1 MEKKPMTVNEILLAN
16 LPPKIEQPPVEQ
28 TSTTETPI
36 NDAVK
41 VEEPKTVTPEA
52 PTTEVTLDDWDNDAP
67 KAAEPSVPAE
77 IKFDFSSFVKDLG
90 IEAKDP
96 TELKE
101 KLKSSKPAEDVLS
114 GVDER
119 LKKAIEF
126 SKKGGDYLAL
136 LGVSKIDYSAIS
148 PTALYENAITNDPN
162 YTQEEA
168 RELLDSLSPLQKKE
182 RGLQLRNEYER
193 AQKAQLFQ
201 FEESI
206 KAIEQS
212 KAERKAKADKELK
225 STLDKVEKIAG
236 LTVKPHHKAD
246 IYDAITSGRM
256 QQELF
261 FDQKTGDYDY
271 QSMIET
277 YYVKKNLPKILE
289 HLKKMTSSDTLRGFV
304 KEVSN
309 VSLDKSKEAPAP
321 VVEKTPDP
329 IMSAVER
336 SRKGG
341 RV

>member
-1 MEKKPMTVNEILLAN
+1 MDKKPLTANEILLAN
-16 LPPKIEQPPVEQ
+16 LPPNPEITPVE
-28 TSTTETPI
+28 TVI
-36 NDAVK
+36 NDEVK
-41 VEEPKTVTPEA
+41 VEEPVKVETPEV
-52 PTTEVTLDDWDNDAP
+52 PTTEVTLDDWDVDAP
-67 KAAEPSVPAE
+67 KAETTPVTTE
-77 IKFDFSSFVKDLG
+77 NKFDFETFVKDLG

-96 TELKE
+96 KELKE
-101 KLKSSKPAEDVLS
+101 KLKSSPPAEDVLS

-136 LGVSKIDYSAIS
+136 LGVSKIDYSQIN
-148 PTALYENAITNDPN
+148 PTALYENAILSDPN
-162 YTQEEA
+162 YSPEEA

-182 RGLQLRNEYER
+182 RGLQLRNDYER
-193 AQKAQLFQ
+193 IQKSQLSQ

-212 KAERKAKADKELK
+212 KTERKAKADKELK
-225 STLDKVEKIAG
+225 TTLDKVEKIAG

-246 IYDAITSGRM
+246 IFDAITSGRM

-261 FDQKTGDYDY
+261 FNQKTGDYDY

-277 YYVKKNLPKILE
+277 YFVKKNLPKILD
-289 HLKKMTSSDTLRGFV
+289 HLKKVTSSDTLRGFV
-304 KEVSN
+304 KEVTN
-309 VSLDKSKEAPAP
+309 ASLDKSKEAPAP
-321 VVEKTPDP
+321 VVEKPSDP
-329 IMSAVER
+329 LMTAVDR